1 MAKHRTRKPR
11 PARGLPPRDPVYDAE
26 TERLRRELEANC
38 IRLDAI
44 LIEKQAEA
52 AERARIKA
60 LARQAQAESEAGPGD
75 ADVWY

>member
-1 MAKHRTRKPR
+1 MAKYRTRKPR

-60 LARQAQAESEAGPGD
+60 LARQAQAEAEAGTGD